1 MGRDSWQDPWVIS
14 KSWSERRE
22 VWGSCQY
29 SKVRW
34 ILMIKIIPVFFVD
47 CTTRSKQWA
56 QSNLTTCNFD
66 ILQDLSL
73 PAPASI
79 QWRAP
84 SREQRVIQSKFWCW
98 YDGGTAGGD
107 IPSQSQHCIIVAQDN
122 CQHIHHP
129 LHSLSTVSPLS
140 QIIKFKPRAELSAV
154 ALGCS
159 PSIVLYAMLCISF
172 QLFCSWSLI
181 CIDYRG
187 RDQGPLLSS
196 PW

>member
-98 YDGGTAGGD
+98 YDGGLREVTFPVSPSTASLYPGQL
-107 IPSQSQHCIIVAQDN
+107 PAHSSSTPQS
-122 CQHIHHP
+122 
-129 LHSLSTVSPLS
+129 LRSLSAVSPLS
-140 QIIKFKPRAELSAV
+140 QIIKFKPRAEL
-154 ALGCS
+154 
-159 PSIVLYAMLCISF
+159 
-172 QLFCSWSLI
+172 
-181 CIDYRG
+181 
-187 RDQGPLLSS
+187 
-196 PW
+196 